1 MSCTTCVNGN
11 CSCSD
16 NCPNKTSD
24 ITVFDGQLNVLE
36 VPCGA
41 SLNDILALLE
51 TYTTNMVNELGDM
64 TSVVVGTNPYGLT
77 PGTYSVQQFYD
88 AITLYLTN
96 LEIDITNIQN
106 DIVTLQSQVLEQ
118 AYVDITQTGAN
129 TLLATPSGG
138 TAPYTYQ
145 WFIQDSRAEITISG
159 SSTGSSVNLLP
170 TGTPSDALVKVRITD
185 ANGKQANDC
194 FYVRITS

>member
-1 MSCTTCVNGN
+1 MSCTNCGSKS

-24 ITVFDGQLNVLE
+24 ITVFDGQLNTLE

-51 TYTTNMVNELGDM
+51 AYTTNMVNELSEM
-64 TSVVVGTNPYGLT
+64 TSVVITTPNPIGLSA
-77 PGTYSVQQFYD
+77 GTYSIQQVIN
-88 AITLYLTN
+88 AILTTITN
-96 LEIDITNIQN
+96 LSTQ
-106 DIVTLQSQVLEQ
+106 QV
-118 AYVDITQTGAN
+118 YVDVTKTGSN

-138 TAPYTYQ
+138 VAPYTYQ
-145 WFIQDSRAEITISG
+145 WFIQDSRGQITING

-170 TGTPSDALVKVRITD
+170 SVATSDALVKVRITD
-185 ANGKQANDC
+185 ANGRQANDC
-194 FYVRITS
+194 YYIRITS

>member
-1 MSCTTCVNGN
+1 MSCTNCGSKS

-51 TYTTNMVNELGDM
+51 AYTTNMVNELSTM
-64 TSVVVGTNPYGLT
+64 TSVVITTPNPIGLAA
-77 PGTYSVQQFYD
+77 GTYSIQQVINATLT
-88 AITLYLTN
+88 AITN
-96 LEIDITNIQN
+96 LS
-106 DIVTLQSQVLEQ
+106 LQQV
-118 AYVDITQTGAN
+118 YVDVTKTGSN

-138 TAPYTYQ
+138 VAPYTYQ
-145 WFIQDSRAEITISG
+145 WFIQDSRAQINISG
-159 SSTGSSVNLLP
+159 SSTSASVTLTP

-185 ANGKQANDC
+185 ANGRKANDC
-194 FYVRITS
+194 YYLRITT

>member
-1 MSCTTCVNGN
+1 MSCTTCGTGN

-51 TYTTNMVNELGDM
+51 SYTTNMVNELGGM
-64 TSVVVGTNPYGLT
+64 TSVVVGTNPYGLE
-77 PGTYSVQQFYD
+77 PGTYSIQQFYD
-88 AITLYLTN
+88 TVTVYLTN
-96 LEIDITNIQN
+96 LETQINNI
-106 DIVTLQSQVLEQ
+106 SLEQ
-118 AYVDITQTGAN
+118 VYVDVTQTGAN
-129 TLLATPSGG
+129 QLLATPSGG

-145 WFIQDSRAEITISG
+145 WFIQDSRSEVSISG
-159 SSTGSSVNLLP
+159 SSTGSSVLLDP
-170 TGTPSDALVKVRITD
+170 TTAQSDALVKVRITD
-185 ANGKQANDC
+185 SNGRKANDC
-194 FYVRITS
+194 FYIRITS

>member
-1 MSCTTCVNGN
+1 MSCTNCGSKS

-51 TYTTNMVNELGDM
+51 AYTTNMVNELDDM
-64 TSVVVGTNPYGLT
+64 TNVVITTPNPIGLAA
-77 PGTYSVQQFYD
+77 GTYSIQQVIN
-88 AITLYLTN
+88 AILVELT
-96 LEIDITNIQN
+96 DINNALTQ
-106 DIVTLQSQVLEQ
+106 QV
-118 AYVDITQTGAN
+118 YVDVTRTGAN

-138 TAPYTYQ
+138 IAPYTYQ
-145 WFIQDSRAEITISG
+145 WFIQDSRAQITISG
-159 SSTGSSVNLLP
+159 SSTGASVSLLP
-170 TGTPSDALVKVRITD
+170 TIATSDALVKVRVTD
-185 ANGKQANDC
+185 ANGRQANDC
-194 FYVRITS
+194 YYIRITT

>member
-1 MSCTTCVNGN
+1 MSCTNCGSKS

-51 TYTTNMVNELGDM
+51 AYTTNMVNELSDM
-64 TSVVVGTNPYGLT
+64 TSVVITAPNPIGLAA
-77 PGTYSVQQFYD
+77 GTYSIQQVID
-88 AITLYLTN
+88 AILTTITN
-96 LEIDITNIQN
+96 LS
-106 DIVTLQSQVLEQ
+106 LQQV
-118 AYVDITQTGAN
+118 YVDVTKTGSN

-138 TAPYTYQ
+138 VAPYTYQ
-145 WFIQDSRAEITISG
+145 WFIQDSRAQITISG
-159 SSTGSSVNLLP
+159 SSTSSSVSLLP
-170 TGTPSDALVKVRITD
+170 TGTPSDALVKVRVTD
-185 ANGKQANDC
+185 ANGRKANDC
-194 FYVRITS
+194 YYIRITT

>member
-1 MSCTTCVNGN
+1 MSCTNCGSKS

-51 TYTTNMVNELGDM
+51 AYTTNMVNELDNM
-64 TSVVVGTNPYGLT
+64 VSVVITTPNPIGLAA
-77 PGTYSVQQFYD
+77 GTYSIQQVIN
-88 AITLYLTN
+88 AILVELT
-96 LEIDITNIQN
+96 DINNALTQ
-106 DIVTLQSQVLEQ
+106 QV
-118 AYVDITQTGAN
+118 YVDVTKTGAN

-138 TAPYTYQ
+138 IAPYTYQ
-145 WFIQDSRAEITISG
+145 WFIQDSRTQITISG
-159 SSTGSSVNLLP
+159 SSTGSSVSLLP
-170 TGTPSDALVKVRITD
+170 TIATSDALVKVRVTD
-185 ANGKQANDC
+185 AVGSKANDC
-194 FYVRITS
+194 YYIRITT

>member
-1 MSCTTCVNGN
+1 MSCTNCGSKS

-51 TYTTNMVNELGDM
+51 AYTTNMVNELDSM
-64 TSVVVGTNPYGLT
+64 ISVVITTPNPIGLAA
-77 PGTYSVQQFYD
+77 GTYSIQQVIN
-88 AITLYLTN
+88 AILTKLTTLTTY
-96 LEIDITNIQN
+96 
-106 DIVTLQSQVLEQ
+106 QV
-118 AYVDITQTGAN
+118 YVDVTKTGSNA
-129 TLLATPSGG
+129 LLATPSGG
-138 TAPYTYQ
+138 VAPYTYQ
-145 WFIQDSRAEITISG
+145 WFIQDSRAQITISG
-159 SSTGSSVNLLP
+159 SSTSASVNLLP

-185 ANGKQANDC
+185 ANGRQANDC
-194 FYVRITS
+194 YYLRITT

>member
-1 MSCTTCVNGN
+1 MSCTNCGSKS

-51 TYTTNMVNELGDM
+51 AYTTNMVNELDSM
-64 TSVVVGTNPYGLT
+64 ISIVITTPNPIGLAA
-77 PGTYSVQQFYD
+77 GTYSIQQVIN
-88 AITLYLTN
+88 AILAKLTTLTTY
-96 LEIDITNIQN
+96 
-106 DIVTLQSQVLEQ
+106 QV
-118 AYVDITQTGAN
+118 YVDVTKTGSNA
-129 TLLATPSGG
+129 LLATPSGG
-138 TAPYTYQ
+138 VAPYTYQ
-145 WFIQDSRAEITISG
+145 WFIQDSRAQITISG
-159 SSTGSSVNLLP
+159 SSTSASVNLLP

-185 ANGKQANDC
+185 ANGRQANDC
-194 FYVRITS
+194 YYLRITT

>member
-1 MSCTTCVNGN
+1 MSCTNCGSKS

-51 TYTTNMVNELGDM
+51 SYTTNMVNELSEM
-64 TSVVVGTNPYGLT
+64 TTVVIGVDNPFGLE
-77 PGTYSVQQFYD
+77 PGTYSIQQVID
-88 AITLYLTN
+88 AIIIAINNINTALT
-96 LEIDITNIQN
+96 Q
-106 DIVTLQSQVLEQ
+106 QV
-118 AYVDITQTGAN
+118 YVDVTKTGSN

-138 TAPYTYQ
+138 IAPYTYQ
-145 WFIQDSRAEITISG
+145 WFIQDSRAQITISG
-159 SSTGSSVNLLP
+159 SSTSASVNLLP
-170 TGTPSDALVKVRITD
+170 TGTPSDALVKVRVTD
-185 ANGKQANDC
+185 ANGRRANDC
-194 FYVRITS
+194 YYIRITT

>member
-1 MSCTTCVNGN
+1 MSCTNCGSKS

-51 TYTTNMVNELGDM
+51 SYTTNMVNELGNM
-64 TSVVVGTNPYGLT
+64 TSVVIGVDNPFGLD
-77 PGTYSVQQFYD
+77 PGTYSIQQIID
-88 AITLYLTN
+88 AIIIELNNINTSITN
-96 LEIDITNIQN
+96 LS
-106 DIVTLQSQVLEQ
+106 LQQV
-118 AYVDITQTGAN
+118 YVDVTKTGAN

-138 TAPYTYQ
+138 IAPYTYQ
-145 WFIQDSRAEITISG
+145 WFIQDSRGQVTISG
-159 SSTGSSVNLLP
+159 SSTGSTVLLAP
-170 TGTPSDALVKVRITD
+170 TIAQSDALVKVRVTD
-185 ANGKQANDC
+185 ANGRRANDC
-194 FYVRITS
+194 YYIRLTT

>member
-1 MSCTTCVNGN
+1 MSCTNCGSKS

-51 TYTTNMVNELGDM
+51 AYTTNMVNELDDM
-64 TSVVVGTNPYGLT
+64 TNVVITTPNPIGLAA
-77 PGTYSVQQFYD
+77 GTYSIQQVIN
-88 AITLYLTN
+88 AILVELT
-96 LEIDITNIQN
+96 DINNALTQ
-106 DIVTLQSQVLEQ
+106 QV
-118 AYVDITQTGAN
+118 YVDVTKTGAN

-138 TAPYTYQ
+138 IAPYTYQ
-145 WFIQDSRAEITISG
+145 WFIQDSRGQITISG
-159 SSTGSSVNLLP
+159 SSTGSSVSLLP
-170 TGTPSDALVKVRITD
+170 TIVTSDALVKVRVTD
-185 ANGKQANDC
+185 AVGRKANDC
-194 FYVRITS
+194 YYIRITT

>member
-1 MSCTTCVNGN
+1 MSCTNCGSKS

-51 TYTTNMVNELGDM
+51 AYTTNMVNELSDM
-64 TSVVVGTNPYGLT
+64 TSVVITAPNPIGLAA
-77 PGTYSVQQFYD
+77 GTYSIQQVID
-88 AITLYLTN
+88 AILTTITN
-96 LEIDITNIQN
+96 LS
-106 DIVTLQSQVLEQ
+106 LQQV
-118 AYVDITQTGAN
+118 YVDVTKTGSN

-138 TAPYTYQ
+138 VAPYTYQ
-145 WFIQDSRAEITISG
+145 WFIQDSRAQITISG
-159 SSTGSSVNLLP
+159 SSTSSSVSLLP

-185 ANGKQANDC
+185 ANGRQANDC
-194 FYVRITS
+194 YYIRITT

>member
-1 MSCTTCVNGN
+1 MSCTNCGSKS

-51 TYTTNMVNELGDM
+51 AYTTNMVNELSDM
-64 TSVVVGTNPYGLT
+64 TSVVITAPNPIGLAA
-77 PGTYSVQQFYD
+77 GTYSIQQVID
-88 AITLYLTN
+88 AILTTITN
-96 LEIDITNIQN
+96 LS
-106 DIVTLQSQVLEQ
+106 LQQV
-118 AYVDITQTGAN
+118 YVDVTKTGAN

-138 TAPYTYQ
+138 VAPYTYQ
-145 WFIQDSRAEITISG
+145 WFIQDSRAQITISG
-159 SSTGSSVNLLP
+159 SSTSSSVSLLP

-185 ANGKQANDC
+185 ANGRQANDC
-194 FYVRITS
+194 YYIRITT

>member
-1 MSCTTCVNGN
+1 MSCTNCGSKS

-51 TYTTNMVNELGDM
+51 AYTTNMVNELDNM
-64 TSVVVGTNPYGLT
+64 TSVVIGVDNPFGLA
-77 PGTYSVQQFYD
+77 PGTYSIQQ
-88 AITLYLTN
+88 AINAIIAEFNSINTALT
-96 LEIDITNIQN
+96 Q
-106 DIVTLQSQVLEQ
+106 QV
-118 AYVDITQTGAN
+118 YVDITKTVGN

-138 TAPYTYQ
+138 IAPYTYQ
-145 WFIQDSRAEITISG
+145 WFIQDSRAQITISG
-159 SSTGSSVNLLP
+159 SSTSASVTLSP
-170 TGTPSDALVKVRITD
+170 TVNPSDALIKVRITD
-185 ANGKQANDC
+185 AVGRRANDC
-194 FYVRITS
+194 YYIRITT

>member
-1 MSCTTCVNGN
+1 MSCTNCGSKS

-51 TYTTNMVNELGDM
+51 AYTTNMVNELSDM
-64 TSVVVGTNPYGLT
+64 TSVVITAPNPIGLAA
-77 PGTYSVQQFYD
+77 GTYSIQQVIN
-88 AITLYLTN
+88 AILTALTN
-96 LEIDITNIQN
+96 LS
-106 DIVTLQSQVLEQ
+106 LQQV
-118 AYVDITQTGAN
+118 YVDVTKTGAN

-138 TAPYTYQ
+138 VAPYTYQ
-145 WFIQDSRAEITISG
+145 WFIQDSRAQINISG
-159 SSTGSSVNLLP
+159 SSTGSTVLLTP
-170 TGTPSDALVKVRITD
+170 TIATSDALVKVRITD
-185 ANGKQANDC
+185 ANGRKANDC
-194 FYVRITS
+194 YYIRITT

>member
-1 MSCTTCVNGN
+1 MSCTNCGSNN

-51 TYTTNMVNELGDM
+51 AYTTNMVNELSGM
-64 TSVVVGTNPYGLT
+64 VSVVITEPNPIGLAA
-77 PGTYSVQQFYD
+77 GTYSIQQVIN
-88 AITLYLTN
+88 AILTALTN
-96 LEIDITNIQN
+96 IEGDIT
-106 DIVTLQSQVLEQ
+106 TLSQQQV
-118 AYVDITQTGAN
+118 YVDVTKTGAN

-138 TAPYTYQ
+138 IAPYTYQ
-145 WFIQDSRAEITISG
+145 WFVQDSRGEITISG
-159 SSTGSSVNLLP
+159 SSTSSSVSLL
-170 TGTPSDALVKVRITD
+170 GTNPDISDALIKVRVTD
-185 ANGKQANDC
+185 ANGRRANDC
-194 FYVRITS
+194 YYLRIEI

>member
-1 MSCTTCVNGN
+1 MSCTNCGSKS

-51 TYTTNMVNELGDM
+51 AYTTNMVNELSTM
-64 TSVVVGTNPYGLT
+64 TSVVITTPNPIGLAA
-77 PGTYSVQQFYD
+77 GTYSIQQVINATLT
-88 AITLYLTN
+88 AITN
-96 LEIDITNIQN
+96 LS
-106 DIVTLQSQVLEQ
+106 LQQV
-118 AYVDITQTGAN
+118 YVDVTKTGSN

-138 TAPYTYQ
+138 VAPYTYQ
-145 WFIQDSRAEITISG
+145 WFIQDSRAQINISG
-159 SSTGSSVNLLP
+159 SSTGSTVLLTP
-170 TGTPSDALVKVRITD
+170 TVATSDALVKVRVTD
-185 ANGKQANDC
+185 ANGRKTNDC
-194 FYVRITS
+194 YYLRMTT